1 MTDVSPASSGS
12 EAGDGR
18 TGSHL
23 AATTE
28 FLAPPERAHPEAHPR
43 GKRLAILSF
52 TALGVVYGDIGTSP
66 LYAIKECF
74 KEDYGLAVTAQNV
87 YGILSLIIWALLLIV
102 TVKYVGFI
110 LRADNRGEG
119 GVYALLALVLQR
131 SNTKRG
137 LAGRRSLILLGL
149 FGGAFLY
156 GDGIITPAISVL
168 GAVEGLEVAAPALGH
183 FVIVTS
189 AFVIIALLFAFQRF
203 GTAKVGG
210 TFGWIMLFWFG
221 SIAVI
226 GLRGIIMHPEIL
238 LSFSPW
244 YGVVF
249 FVAHP
254 LAAFLVLGAV
264 VLVVTGG
271 EALYADMGHFGPRP
285 IRVVWLGVV
294 LPALMLNY
302 LGQGGLLLAD
312 PGAVDNPFFRLVPE
326 WYLYPMLVIATL
338 AAIVASQALI
348 SGAFSLTQ
356 QAVQLGYTPRV
367 TIVHTSKQE
376 AGQIYIPEVNVALA
390 IGTLLLVLGFQTSTA
405 LGQAYG
411 VAVTG
416 TMAITT
422 ILFCSLAKD
431 QWGWSPLQVWGFLA
445 FFLTMDLA
453 LFAANLLKIPT
464 GGWVPVLVAAIVFT
478 LMTTWKRGRA
488 HLRSKLLDRTLP
500 ISELIR
506 SLEQSKVVRVPGTAI
521 FMTSES
527 EGTPVVLL
535 HHLKHNKVL
544 HQQVWLLSVIVR
556 QVPEVPA
563 AERVTVEDLS
573 AGLYRVRAFYGFMQ
587 TPSVEEIRARVGD
600 AGVRARRMDTTYYLG
615 RERLIPVDS
624 SGMARWRKKVFAVM
638 ARNARSAT
646 QYFGIPPNRVVEL
659 GAQIEF

>member
-1 MTDVSPASSGS
+1 MNEDPPASSGS
-12 EAGDGR
+12 DAGAK
-18 TGSHL
+18 TGSIP

-28 FLAPPERAHPEAHPR
+28 FIAPPDRSHPEAHPK

-74 KEDYGLAVTAQNV
+74 KEEYGLAVTAQNV

-102 TVKYVGFI
+102 TVKYVAFI

-131 SNTKRG
+131 PLPRRG
-137 LAGRRSLILLGL
+137 LWGRRGLILLGL

-168 GAVEGLEVAAPALGH
+168 GAVEGLQVAAPALGH
-183 FVIVTS
+183 FVIVAS

-203 GTAKVGG
+203 GTARVGG
-210 TFGWIMLFWFG
+210 TFGWIMLFWFV

-226 GLRGIIMHPEIL
+226 GLRGIMMHPEIL

-244 YGVVF
+244 YGLAF
-249 FVAHP
+249 FLAHP
-254 LAAFLVLGAV
+254 LASFLVLGAV

-285 IRVVWLGVV
+285 IRVVWIGFV

-302 LGQGGLLLAD
+302 LGQGALLLTD

-348 SGAFSLTQ
+348 SGAFSLTH

-367 TIVHTSKQE
+367 TIVHTSKHE
-376 AGQIYIPEVNVALA
+376 AGQIYIPEVNWALA
-390 IGTLLLVLGFQTSTA
+390 VGTLLLVLGFQTSTA

-422 ILFCSLAKD
+422 MLFSSLASE
-431 QWGWSPLQVWGFLA
+431 QWGWSRLQVWGFLT
-445 FFLTMDLA
+445 FFLTLDLA
-453 LFAANLLKIPT
+453 LFAANLLKVPT
-464 GGWVPVLVAAIVFT
+464 GGWVPLLIAVIVFT

-488 HLRSKLLDRTLP
+488 HLRSKLLDRSLP
-500 ISELIR
+500 VSELIR

-556 QVPEVPA
+556 EVPEVPA
-563 AERVTVEDLS
+563 NERVTVEDLS
-573 AGLYRVRAFYGFMQ
+573 AGLYRVRAYYGFMQ
-587 TPSVEEIRARVGD
+587 TPNVEEIRARVGE

-624 SGMARWRKKVFAVM
+624 SGMARWRKKVFSIM

-646 QYFGIPPNRVVEL
+646 QYFSIPPNRVVEL